1 MTLITLEDARKIIDS
16 TSFNVTPK
24 ECEVN
29 ISDAIG
35 KIVVSEIRAIKSIPE
50 RSLSAMDGYAI
61 KFNDYLKYGK
71 FKVVGKI
78 YPFDTT
84 ERKLSDGEA
93 YYVTTGAPLP
103 INADTVIPIENSK
116 LEDDYVVFKGE
127 VKKGKNVRERGE
139 DVNENEVI
147 ITKGEEIKPYHL
159 GLLIQQ
165 GIFRVKVSNLNF
177 SIFANGNEITDFR
190 NPESHKIPDSIS
202 PIIIKLLEKF
212 GSVNYLGV
220 AKDDLNDVSQM
231 IENAIDKSD
240 VLISIGGS
248 SVGEKD
254 FVKRA
259 VNKLGEIL
267 FEGVSVNVIK
277 RGSIGKVNGKPII
290 ILPGQVV
297 SAITAFHEFGL
308 SVLSKII
315 NVNLKKYVKSYL
327 ADDIFVEHKMD
338 SIYLFRTEGS
348 SAKPL
353 KWGVGLYKELTKANS
368 FGILKRNV
376 MYKKGEEVELQLLL

>member
-1 MTLITLEDARKIIDS
+1 MITLEDARKIIDS